1 MFACKHTNMFECKH
15 ANMFAE
21 LLMYW
26 FSNIKAFNMRLAN
39 MQACRLTNM
48 LASKHASMQT
58 CLQTSKKG
66 FKTHEKYAFR
76 WLN

>member
-1 MFACKHTNMFECKH
+1 MLSICGLTNM
-15 ANMFAE
+15 
-21 LLMYW
+21 
-26 FSNIKAFNMRLAN
+26 
-39 MQACRLTNM
+39 QTCRLTNM